1 MGISEEPAT
10 GGVTGTSNDNEF
22 YDSLGHENSASEA
35 MNNAQLPTGI
45 VSHIDIDIENEGM

>member
-22 YDSLGHENSASEA
+22 YDSLGHEKSALEA
-35 MNNAQLPTGI
+35 MNNAQLPTGM
-45 VSHIDIDIENEGM
+45 VSHIDIENEGM

>member
-35 MNNAQLPTGI
+35 MNNAQLPTGM
-45 VSHIDIDIENEGM
+45 VSHIDIENKGM